1 MELIDV
7 YDENKRKIGKKIRR
21 GDELSSGER
30 LLVTHLCLFN
40 SKGEMLIQ
48 RRSFEKDRYPGC
60 WDVSAGGFVLS
71 GENSESAVIREAKEE
86 LGLCLKPSE
95 LRFMLCEPFSYVFD
109 DFFFA
114 RADLD
119 PSALN
124 IQSQE
129 LSEVKYFPA
138 EDIMDM
144 LSKGK
149 FVDYDKDLMKRI
161 FDFEEACRL

>member
-1 MELIDV
+1 MELLDV
-7 YDENKRKIGKKIRR
+7 YDTNKRKIGKKIRR

-48 RRSFEKDRYPGC
+48 RRSFEKDRCPGC

-86 LGLCLKPSE
+86 LGICLKHSE
-95 LRFMLCEPFSYVFD
+95 LRFILCEPFSYVFD

-138 EDIMDM
+138 EDIMHM
-144 LSKGK
+144 LSDGR
-149 FVDYDKDLMKRI
+149 FVDYDETLMKQI
-161 FDFEEACRL
+161 FDFEETCRL

>member
-1 MELIDV
+1 VELIDV
-7 YDENKRKIGKKIRR
+7 YDESKRKIGKKIRR
-21 GDELSSGER
+21 GEKLRSNER
-30 LLVTHLCLFN
+30 LLITHLCIFN
-40 SKGEMLIQ
+40 LKGEMLIQ
-48 RRSFEKDRYPGC
+48 KRSFEKDRYPGC

-86 LGLCLKPSE
+86 LGICLKPSE
-95 LRFMLCEPFSYVFD
+95 LKFMLCEPFSYVFD

-129 LSEVKYFPA
+129 LSEVKYFPR
-138 EDIMDM
+138 EYIMHM
-144 LSKGK
+144 LSDGR
-149 FVDYDKDLMKRI
+149 FVDYDEDLMKRI
-161 FDFEEACRL
+161 FDFEKTCRL